1 MTSILSILIE
11 VKALDQE
18 WWFNMHTAEIYFLRF
33 FDDSRINFQ
42 EALKLYV
49 KILIQILLIEHLS
62 QIDMVDVNLSFRGL
76 YIVQKG
82 LFNSLWSKS
91 DENMIAL

>member
-42 EALKLYV
+42 EALKLYAILFE
-49 KILIQILLIEHLS
+49 KIMLHFELSKNSNSNFTNWTFKSNWHGRCKSLI
-62 QIDMVDVNLSFRGL
+62 
-76 YIVQKG
+76 
-82 LFNSLWSKS
+82 
-91 DENMIAL
+91 